1 VEAAATKPFGFQ
13 AFYPGPGVGGHCI
26 PLDPQFLA
34 WRAREERV
42 PTRFIDLAADVNP
55 HMPDYVVSRVSD
67 LLNQRGLPVK
77 GTKILALGL
86 SYKRNIGDDPESP
99 SLDVVERLAARGAVI
114 GVVDPHVP
122 ADRLARHV
130 FEVVDADSD
139 LSSWTMAVLL
149 TDHDSFNYAQD
160 VDVVFDTRGV
170 YRRVG
175 VASDNVVTL

>member
-1 VEAAATKPFGFQ
+1 
-13 AFYPGPGVGGHCI
+13 
-26 PLDPQFLA
+26 
-34 WRAREERV
+34 
-42 PTRFIDLAADVNP
+42 
-55 HMPDYVVSRVSD
+55 M
-67 LLNQRGLPVK
+67 
-77 GTKILALGL
+77 
-86 SYKRNIGDDPESP
+86 P

-122 ADRLARHV
+122 ADRLARHG

-149 TDHDSFNYAQD
+149 TDHEDFNYAQIAQD
-160 VDVVFDTRGV
+160 LDVVFDTRGV